1 MPVQLTPE
9 GFLFLSAPAGSLQK
23 GELFLFWF
31 FNVLLL
37 IGLDI
42 LLKGLAMIATLVLED
57 GTVIEGQ
64 AFGAESDAVFE
75 LVFNTSMTG
84 YQEILTDPSYRG
96 QGVLFTVSHIGN
108 VGINLEDD
116 ESAKPQVSA
125 AVIRSL
131 SPVVSNWRSALSLPE
146 WLRQHDV
153 PGISGVDTRWL
164 TRKLRDGGTQKA
176 ALSTKGTSANELLK
190 LVRDWEGL
198 DGRDMVKEVTCEE
211 IYDWKDDAG
220 SKWIERHGH
229 SIFDHRMSN
238 NEYRIVAFD
247 FGIKENILR
256 HLSSYGANVTVVPA
270 DTTAEEVLALKPD
283 GVFLSNGPGDPAG
296 LPYAVAAVS
305 GLIESGMPI
314 FGICLGHQLIG
325 RALGADTHK
334 LKFGH
339 HGGNHP
345 VQYLPNGEVLIT
357 AQNHNYCVTESD
369 LNKDEVEIT
378 YRSLNDDSVEGLR
391 MKNRP
396 VFSVQFHPE
405 AAPGPHDAHDIFDK
419 FFKLIG
425 GRMQFK
431 FQSSIG
437 GLETP
442 FASVPSDSINGGSL

>member
-1 MPVQLTPE
+1 
-9 GFLFLSAPAGSLQK
+9 
-23 GELFLFWF
+23 
-31 FNVLLL
+31 
-37 IGLDI
+37 
-42 LLKGLAMIATLVLED
+42 MIATLVLED
-57 GTVIEGQ
+57 GTVIEGR
-64 AFGAESDAVFE
+64 AFGAETDSVFE

-131 SPVVSNWRSALSLPE
+131 SPVVSNWRSLLSLSD
-146 WLRQHDV
+146 WLTQHGV

-176 ALSTKGTSANELLK
+176 ALSTKGTPANELLK
-190 LVRDWEGL
+190 MARDWSGL
-198 DGRDMVKEVTCEE
+198 DGRDMVKEVSCEE
-211 IYDWKDDAG
+211 SYRWVDDAG
-220 SKWIERHGH
+220 SRWVMQNAELRMQNENSSFLIHH
-229 SIFDHRMSN
+229 SAFHV
-238 NEYRIVAFD
+238 VAYD

-256 HLSSYGANVTVVPA
+256 HLSSFGANVTVVPA
-270 DTTAEEVLALKPD
+270 DTKVEEVLALKPD

-296 LPYAVAAVS
+296 LPYAVEAVS
-305 GLIESGMPI
+305 GLIESGLPI

-325 RALGADTHK
+325 RALGADTHR

-345 VQYLPNGEVLIT
+345 VQYLPTGEVLIT
-357 AQNHNYCVTESD
+357 AQNHNYCVTEGD

-378 YRSLNDDSVEGLR
+378 YKSLNDDSLEGLR
-391 MKNRP
+391 MKNKP

-405 AAPGPHDAHDIFDK
+405 AAPGPHDAHDIFAE
-419 FFKLIG
+419 FFRLMKNA
-425 GRMQFK
+425 
-431 FQSSIG
+431 
-437 GLETP
+437 E
-442 FASVPSDSINGGSL
+442 

>member
-1 MPVQLTPE
+1 MKL
-9 GFLFLSAPAGSLQK
+9 
-23 GELFLFWF
+23 
-31 FNVLLL
+31 
-37 IGLDI
+37 
-42 LLKGLAMIATLVLED
+42 ATLVLED
-57 GTVIEGQ
+57 GTVVEGQ
-64 AFGAESDAVFE
+64 AFGAETESVFE

-116 ESAKPQVSA
+116 ESTKPQISA

-131 SPVVSNWRSALSLPE
+131 SPVVSNWRSALSLSD
-146 WLRQHDV
+146 WLARHGV

-176 ALSTKGTSANELLK
+176 ALSTRGISANALLQM
-190 LVRDWEGL
+190 VHEWSGL

-211 IYDWKDDAG
+211 TYHWRGDEGDKWVRSRISDPSSADNRMWKV
-220 SKWIERHGH
+220 
-229 SIFDHRMSN
+229 
-238 NEYRIVAFD
+238 VAYD

-270 DTTAEEVLALKPD
+270 GTTATEVLALKPD
-283 GVFLSNGPGDPAG
+283 GVFLSNGPGDPSG
-296 LPYAVAAVS
+296 LPYAVEAVS
-305 GLIESGMPI
+305 GLIESGLPI

-345 VQYLPNGEVLIT
+345 VQYLPTGEVLIT
-357 AQNHNYCVTESD
+357 AQNHNYCVTEGD
-369 LNKDEVEIT
+369 LGKDEVEIT
-378 YRSLNDDSVEGLR
+378 YKSLNDESVEGLR
-391 MKNRP
+391 MKNKP

-405 AAPGPHDAHDIFDK
+405 AAPGPHDAHDIFDE
-419 FFKLIG
+419 FF
-425 GRMQFK
+425 RMMGDQ
-431 FQSSIG
+431 
-437 GLETP
+437 
-442 FASVPSDSINGGSL
+442 

>member
-1 MPVQLTPE
+1 M
-9 GFLFLSAPAGSLQK
+9 K
-23 GELFLFWF
+23 
-31 FNVLLL
+31 
-37 IGLDI
+37 
-42 LLKGLAMIATLVLED
+42 KIATLVLED
-57 GTVIEGQ
+57 GTVVEGQ
-64 AFGAESDAVFE
+64 AFGAETDSVFE

-116 ESAKPQVSA
+116 ESAKPQISA

-131 SPVVSNWRSALSLPE
+131 SPKVSNWRSTLSLSE
-146 WLRQHDV
+146 WLEQNGV

-176 ALSTKGTSANELLK
+176 ALSTKGTSAEELLK
-190 LVRDWEGL
+190 MAREWSGL

-211 IYDWKDDAG
+211 SYHWQGDMGD
-220 SKWIERHGH
+220 KWIEQKVESRKWQV
-229 SIFDHRMSN
+229 
-238 NEYRIVAFD
+238 VAYD

-270 DTTAEEVLALKPD
+270 DATAEEVLVLKPD

-296 LPYAVAAVS
+296 LPYAIEAVS
-305 GLIESGMPI
+305 GLIESGVPI

-345 VQYLPNGEVLIT
+345 VQYLPSGEVLIT
-357 AQNHNYCVTESD
+357 AQNHNYCVTEGD

-378 YRSLNDDSVEGLR
+378 YKSLNDASLEGLR
-391 MKNRP
+391 MKNKP

-405 AAPGPHDAHDIFDK
+405 AAPGPHDAHDIFGDFFGIMKDK
-419 FFKLIG
+419 K
-425 GRMQFK
+425 
-431 FQSSIG
+431 
-437 GLETP
+437 
-442 FASVPSDSINGGSL
+442 

>member
-1 MPVQLTPE
+1 MK
-9 GFLFLSAPAGSLQK
+9 F
-23 GELFLFWF
+23 
-31 FNVLLL
+31 
-37 IGLDI
+37 
-42 LLKGLAMIATLVLED
+42 ATLVLQD

-64 AFGAESDAVFE
+64 AFGAETDTVFE

-125 AVIRSL
+125 TVIRSL
-131 SPVVSNWRSALSLPE
+131 SPVVSNWRSALSLSD
-146 WLRQHDV
+146 WLAQHGV

-164 TRKLRDGGTQKA
+164 TRKLRDSGTQKA
-176 ALSTKGTSANELLK
+176 ALSTKGTSADELLK
-190 LVRDWEGL
+190 MAREWDGL
-198 DGRDMVKEVTCEE
+198 DGLDMVKEVTCEE
-211 IYDWKDDAG
+211 SYRWVDDEG
-220 SKWIERHGH
+220 SKWINSKLITGNYNLP
-229 SIFDHRMSN
+229 ITN
-238 NEYRIVAFD
+238 YQIVAYD

-256 HLSSYGANVTVVPA
+256 HLSSFGANVTVVPA

-283 GVFLSNGPGDPAG
+283 GIFLSNGPGDPAG
-296 LPYAVAAVS
+296 LSYAVKAVS
-305 GLIESGMPI
+305 RLIQSSVPL

-325 RALGADTHK
+325 RALGADTHR

-357 AQNHNYCVTESD
+357 AQNHNYCVTEGD

-378 YRSLNDDSVEGLR
+378 YKSLNDDSLEGLR
-391 MKNRP
+391 MKNKP

-405 AAPGPHDAHDIFDK
+405 SAPGPHDAHDIFGE
-419 FFKLIG
+419 FFKMIG
-425 GRMQFK
+425 G
-431 FQSSIG
+431 
-437 GLETP
+437 T
-442 FASVPSDSINGGSL
+442 